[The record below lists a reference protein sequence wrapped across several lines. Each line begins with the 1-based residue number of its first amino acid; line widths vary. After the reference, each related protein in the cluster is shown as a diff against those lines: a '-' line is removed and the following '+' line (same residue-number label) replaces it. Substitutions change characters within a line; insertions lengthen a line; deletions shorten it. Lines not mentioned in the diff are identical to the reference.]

1 MNDTCYRKIQTLR
14 ALPKAPARKSVS
26 DVFKDLKHQGFE
38 IDRRSLQRDLKA
50 LARLFPIEND
60 GNKDIPGWCW
70 QKDAEKFELPE
81 MSPSVALSFRMVKL
95 FLERFMPPS
104 TMTELGSYF
113 DYADR
118 ILNSLPNNQLSD
130 WTQKVRYVSRT
141 QPLHSPEIDPQILS
155 SVYEALLSDRQIK
168 AHYKPRGGD
177 PRDYV
182 INPLGLVVVDQVMYL
197 VCTLWE
203 YEDVKQFALHRFR
216 GVELSENPVNELDG
230 FDLDDYVRQGH
241 FEYVVEQEEWITLQL
256 KISAGLYP
264 HLVESRLST
273 DQVIEQREGDYF
285 LKASVQNT
293 NQLRWWLMG
302 LGAEVEVLQP
312 NALRSELIKNS
323 QKLSSIYQSFK

>member
-1 MNDTCYRKIQTLR
+1 MNDACYRKIQTLR
-14 ALPKAPARKSVS
+14 ALPKAPARKSVT

-141 QPLHSPEIDPQILS
+141 QPLHSPEIETQILS

-177 PRDYV
+177 PREYV
-182 INPLGLVVVDQVMYL
+182 INTLGRLVIDQ
-197 VCTLWE
+197 
-203 YEDVKQFALHRFR
+203 
-216 GVELSENPVNELDG
+216 G
-230 FDLDDYVRQGH
+230 
-241 FEYVVEQEEWITLQL
+241 
-256 KISAGLYP
+256 
-264 HLVESRLST
+264 
-273 DQVIEQREGDYF
+273 
-285 LKASVQNT
+285 
-293 NQLRWWLMG
+293 
-302 LGAEVEVLQP
+302 
-312 NALRSELIKNS
+312 
-323 QKLSSIYQSFK
+323 IYR